1 MKTLENLKNTY
12 SQEQGYDD
20 WEAFLNYYGG
30 RHPEWF
36 DQHWQEICI
45 RAQKALKHPIYT
57 RIDHYKELAE
67 KHKDDAYN
75 NRKYT
80 YKAAGLEDA
89 LRIITNPENLIR
101 TNSIKTDL

>member
-1 MKTLENLKNTY
+1 MDLQEIKNTY
-12 SQEQGYDD
+12 AQEEGYEDWQDFRDKYDISRHIDD
-20 WEAFLNYYGG
+20 C
-30 RHPEWF
+30 F
-36 DQHWQEICI
+36 DDVIV
-45 RAQKALKHPIYT
+45 RAQKALKHPIYA

-89 LRIITNPENLIR
+89 LRIVTNPENLIR
-101 TNSIKTDL
+101 

>member
-1 MKTLENLKNTY
+1 MDLQTIKNDY
-12 SQEQGYDD
+12 AQEQGYANWDD
-20 WEAFLNYYGG
+20 LWG
-30 RHPEWF
+30 RYVFAGMEQKMQDSWT
-36 DQHWQEICI
+36 EICI
-45 RAQKALKHPIYT
+45 RAQKALKHPIYA
-57 RIDHYKELAE
+57 RIDYYKELAE

-101 TNSIKTDL
+101 